1 MKKVAGTQERMLR
14 LNAVVNHEVY
24 QTYYKRIQECEEDRI
39 FCCHQMTH
47 LLDVARIAYIKNLEE
62 GLGFDKELIYVAA
75 VLHDIGK
82 SFQYR
87 QQIPHEIAGEKIAR
101 RILDSLPD
109 GFTFTDEEKE
119 LICLAV
125 KGHRRRHE
133 HMQPIEKLFYE
144 SDKRSRMCLFCAVEK
159 KCNWSQEEKNMEIKI

>member
-109 GFTFTDEEKE
+109 GFTFTDEEKK

-144 SDKRSRMCLFCAVEK
+144 SDKRSRMCLFCVAEK

>member
-1 MKKVAGTQERMLR
+1 MKKVTGTQERMPR
-14 LNAVVNHEVY
+14 LNAVVNHELY
-24 QTYYKRIQECEEDRI
+24 QMYYKRIQECEKERI
-39 FCCHQMTH
+39 FCCHQMNH
-47 LLDVARIAYIKNLEE
+47 LLDVARIACIKNLEE
-62 GLGFDKELIYVAA
+62 GLGFDRELIYVAA

-101 RILDSLPD
+101 RILESLPD
-109 GFTFTDEEKE
+109 GCTFTDEEKE

-133 HMQPIEKLFYE
+133 HMQPIEELFYE
-144 SDKRSRMCLFCAVEK
+144 SDKRSRMCLFCKAEK
-159 KCNWSQEEKNMEIKI
+159 QCNWSQEEKNMEIRI